1 MVEGARPS
9 RRAIA
14 RSDSPAA
21 SPREISS
28 RSPKLKTRGERVRGD
43 WAIPPCPQITRRT
56 VSVGCASVAPTT
68 TVECPARHPVQ
79 IALIASTVSRLYR
92 LATDPPPM
100 HVNLLRPPVETTQQN
115 GRIGV
120 VMGRVSSCNEPLS
133 DGMNDLGGPMNPEV
147 VLNFIWPRRNNLSSV
162 PI

>member
-28 RSPKLKTRGERVRGD
+28 RSPKLKTRGERVRGGG
-43 WAIPPCPQITRRT
+43 AIPPCPQLTRLT
-56 VSVGCASVAPTT
+56 GSVGCASVAPTT

-100 HVNLLRPPVETTQQN
+100 HVNLLRPPVETTLSIRVIVIHTRP
-115 GRIGV
+115 GGLMLDLTMIGH
-120 VMGRVSSCNEPLS
+120 
-133 DGMNDLGGPMNPEV
+133 DL
-147 VLNFIWPRRNNLSSV
+147 LHR
-162 PI
+162 